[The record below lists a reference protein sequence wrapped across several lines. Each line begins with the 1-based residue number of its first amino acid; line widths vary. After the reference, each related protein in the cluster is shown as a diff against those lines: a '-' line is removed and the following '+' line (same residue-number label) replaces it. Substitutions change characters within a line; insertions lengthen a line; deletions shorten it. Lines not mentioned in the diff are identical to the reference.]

1 MTFPLSISSSIF
13 SLLTSRGVELLRP
26 LPVQSGGSPRLHPIT
41 NELRTQRFTIS
52 ATSLA
57 LAKKSDSTASPVRT
71 ASQTAHAE
79 RNEAPT
85 ALVVVLR
92 PRSVGV
98 VLQRKEPDFPRLF
111 CSVMLI
117 AKSSG
122 YSRARA
128 TTSTRRSPLFRSLG
142 LSGGTNNTS
151 ASARQD
157 SAQRRTVY
165 ASTTGTNRLSRTSL
179 VKRPPAS
186 DQRLHK
192 SFLVL

>member
-122 YSRARA
+122 YSRART
-128 TTSTRRSPLFRSLG
+128 TTSTTRSPQFRSLG
-142 LSGGTNNTS
+142 LSGGTTIRPRVLDKTPLNGEQCTLAPRGQTACPERALS
-151 ASARQD
+151 KDPQLAISVFTKAS
-157 SAQRRTVY
+157 
-165 ASTTGTNRLSRTSL
+165 
-179 VKRPPAS
+179 
-186 DQRLHK
+186 
-192 SFLVL
+192 